1 MCSYV
6 FSMQN
11 YPLLV
16 MLGRIPKIMDG
27 KWNASTKQIAQQR
40 STKPHV
46 QNTSQIV
53 LVTCVSMRSGCLHT
67 LCHPFQHQQI
77 GGCGPC
83 GDLFQR
89 RDWSLPWK
97 WTQLHGSGPPRL
109 FCGGHVP
116 PRGLFS
122 TFFHCLLSNACK
134 GSSIPRESGTNI
146 RHRHQW
152 RPASKQK
159 SKGSTTAVE
168 HIVEA
173 NFWASQLGHVG
184 QNQERPSKKSP
195 GQKTLDL

>member
-116 PRGLFS
+116 RGGYFPHFS
-122 TFFHCLLSNACK
+122 TAFLVTRAKDLPFQEKAAPTSDTATNGDQLPSRNQRV
-134 GSSIPRESGTNI
+134 PRLQLNI
-146 RHRHQW
+146 
-152 RPASKQK
+152 
-159 SKGSTTAVE
+159 
-168 HIVEA
+168 
-173 NFWASQLGHVG
+173 
-184 QNQERPSKKSP
+184 
-195 GQKTLDL
+195 